1 VKCHRLEECDWQR
14 LNTPRGEPGVVEA
27 ELVKVS
33 LDRMQAEFP
42 RRIIADSVVP
52 YCVSCRPPIK
62 PPHGSTVIRDLLLPM
77 PESAVYVKGQDSHE
91 PPFQA
96 RSLHCLAGTSTARAL
111 SRKFHLLTLGIR
123 VSALR
128 K

>member
-62 PPHGSTVIRDLLLPM
+62 PPHGSTVIRDLLTNARECSLRQRPGLTRTPLPGAL
-77 PESAVYVKGQDSHE
+77 PSLPGGHEHRSGSES
-91 PPFQA
+91 
-96 RSLHCLAGTSTARAL
+96 
-111 SRKFHLLTLGIR
+111 
-123 VSALR
+123 
-128 K
+128 